1 LHCSHYKKKVLKE
14 TLVTCLPF
22 CPRPALLTHKHEI
35 LDRRKWETTSKLI
48 KRDYFLYWL
57 FWRLLYPINIYASQ
71 LSFMTFEGG
80 TSFQGTYKSL
90 YCCGCRYS
98 KSISSRASQQLLY
111 KALNQ
116 FSTCSHI
123 PCILYFKKSYFE
135 LKKLHIFLGL
145 EEPHKS
151 TINNK
156 WLLFIIFIG
165 QP

>member
-1 LHCSHYKKKVLKE
+1 
-14 TLVTCLPF
+14 
-22 CPRPALLTHKHEI
+22 LLFPMHI
-35 LDRRKWETTSKLI
+35 YTSK
-48 KRDYFLYWL
+48 
-57 FWRLLYPINIYASQ
+57 

-90 YCCGCRYS
+90 YCCGCSCS
-98 KSISSRASQQLLY
+98 KSISSGASQQLLQ

-116 FSTCSHI
+116 ISTRSHI
-123 PCILYFKKSYFE
+123 PWILYLKKSYFE

-156 WLLFIIFIG
+156 
-165 QP
+165 